1 MEHPKY
7 YQKVFK
13 AQEVSSPIGMEMSY
27 SVHGYISKQL
37 GGEKNK
43 QKQWFKHNSFPC
55 TTPLCPGLPTEWL
68 RAELRPLCAPRSS
81 FHPLQPALSS
91 HPSCCCGTCS
101 LLLASLQPHDLL
113 VPFLHELPAL
123 LLLGLPPWEPPHTP
137 LRSLSSFSR
146 VFLSSLHS
154 SPSLKSLKWKQ
165 LHLEQIHKPNT
176 EPQARTSLWLSPV
189 TRLWSQNYKVLWPD
203 QQSSLFSLQNP
214 RSLQTEKL
222 DGVLQRSWELKIK

>member
-1 MEHPKY
+1 
-7 YQKVFK
+7 
-13 AQEVSSPIGMEMSY
+13 MEMSY
-27 SVHGYISKQL
+27 LVHVYFSQQL
-37 GGEKNK
+37 GGRKSNNK

-55 TTPLCPGLPTEWL
+55 TNPLCPGLPTEWL

-113 VPFLHELPAL
+113 IPFLHELPAL
-123 LLLGLPPWEPPHTP
+123 LLLGLPHWAPPHTLP
-137 LRSLSSFSR
+137 LSTLRSFPR

-154 SPSLKSLKWKQ
+154 PCSLKSLKWKQ

-176 EPQARTSLWLSPV
+176 EPQARNSLWPSPA
-189 TRLWSQNYKVLWPD
+189 TRLWSRNYKVLWPD
-203 QQSSLFSLQNP
+203 QRSSLFSLQNT

-222 DGVLQRSWELKIK
+222 DGVSQRSRELKIK